1 MEQTQDSSLFGLSL
15 DPNGKAHLA
24 EAARW
29 AKFIAIVGFIMCG
42 LVVLFGIF
50 FSSIFANLSSSARY
64 TPYDTYSQGAGS
76 FATMMAIIYIV
87 IAVIWFFP
95 FLFMFRF
102 AGKMKLALAA
112 NDQEALNTSFQNLK
126 IMFRYVGI
134 ITIIVLSIYVIFFL
148 VMLAGLGMS
157 RV

>member
-1 MEQTQDSSLFGLSL
+1 MEQTQDSSLFGLNL

-42 LVVLFGIF
+42 LVVLAGIF
-50 FSSIFANLSSSARY
+50 FGSIIGSLNNSARY
-64 TPYDTYSQGAGS
+64 STYDTYNQGTGA
-76 FATMMAIIYIV
+76 FATMATIIYIA
-87 IAVIWFFP
+87 IAVLWFFP
-95 FLFMFRF
+95 FLFLSRF

-112 NDQEALNTSFQNLK
+112 NDQDALNSSFQNLK

-134 ITIIVLSIYVIFFL
+134 ITIIVLSIYVILFL